1 MKVLVSLLVRVVVG
15 VAVTSP
21 APAAEAAG
29 PWPELGLQVH
39 YAQWEGAYTS
49 HGTGGRF
56 RWEPLAWLGVE
67 GTIEALM
74 TESAAGSQVDIP
86 LGSQVYVPWEF
97 IAGARARAM
106 VGLCA
111 MLSLSRGATPNASD
125 SDDIQLG
132 FKLGGG
138 LEAALGAGWTV
149 FGDVAWQRYLGHSR
163 EVSVW
168 SDAIDGELRPIDRLT
183 FAIGL
188 GLGL

>member
-1 MKVLVSLLVRVVVG
+1 MNVPMSLVSVVFVG
-15 VAVTSP
+15 VAASSVR
-21 APAAEAAG
+21 AAD
-29 PWPELGLQVH
+29 WPELGLQVH
-39 YAQWEGAYTS
+39 YSRWDGSYAS
-49 HGTGGRF
+49 HGAGGRF

-74 TESAAGSQVDIP
+74 TDSTAGSQVDIP
-86 LGSQVYVPWEF
+86 IGSQVYFPWEF
-97 IAGARARAM
+97 IEGARARAM

-138 LEAALGAGWTV
+138 LEAALGGGWTL

-188 GLGL
+188 GVGL